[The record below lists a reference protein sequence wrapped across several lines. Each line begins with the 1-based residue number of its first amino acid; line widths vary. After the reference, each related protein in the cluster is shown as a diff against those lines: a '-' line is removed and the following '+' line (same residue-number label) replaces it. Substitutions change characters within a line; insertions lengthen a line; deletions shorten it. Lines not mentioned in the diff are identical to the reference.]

1 MPRVELKAEVCLLEQ
16 MRATR
21 TVFGVE
27 EVQQICDGAVAED
40 QEQCCCAGEVPCSV
54 VNIFGRTRRCRS
66 CGLVTSRYAT
76 VARACLLIKVAC
88 EQMNDGRFQT
98 TR

>member
-21 TVFGVE
+21 TVLEVE

-54 VNIFGRTRRCRS
+54 VKYSDAHGAA
-66 CGLVTSRYAT
+66 G
-76 VARACLLIKVAC
+76 VAVWSHLST
-88 EQMNDGRFQT
+88 QQ
-98 TR
+98 